1 MNELMQAVAQSDFFY
16 YWVAP
21 HIGGVKIAF
30 FVMLFLMIGTLADFA
45 READREQW
53 WKEVQKQD
61 AEAECGREV

>member
-16 YWVAP
+16 YWVAT

-30 FVMLFLMIGTLADFA
+30 FVMLFLMIGALADFA

>member
-21 HIGGVKIAF
+21 HIEDIKIAF
-30 FVMLFLMIGTLADFA
+30 FVMLFLMIGALADFA
-45 READREQW
+45 READRNEW

-61 AEAECGREV
+61 AEAE

>member
-1 MNELMQAVAQSDFFY
+1 MQAVAQSDFFY

-21 HIGGVKIAF
+21 HIEGIKIVF
-30 FVMLFLMIGTLADFA
+30 FVMLFLMIGALADFA
-45 READREQW
+45 READRNEW

>member
-21 HIGGVKIAF
+21 HIEDVKIAF
-30 FVMLFLMIGTLADFA
+30 FVMLFLMIGALADFA
-45 READREQW
+45 READRNEW

-61 AEAECGREV
+61 AEAE

>member
-30 FVMLFLMIGTLADFA
+30 FVMLFLMIGALADFA
-45 READREQW
+45 READREQ
-53 WKEVQKQD
+53 
-61 AEAECGREV
+61 